1 MHIFKNA
8 DYNFLRWR
16 WHAVALSWVVILA
29 GLVVIYTKGIPRS
42 IEFAGGTSLVT
53 QFDQPVSIEQVRTAL
68 DRSFKESVIQS
79 YGNPSQHQVL
89 IRVPQSGAESGDSL
103 SQTKEAVTAALK
115 QANLGNFEI
124 VGNQIVSPTVGREL
138 TTKGT

>member
-29 GLVVIYTKGIPRS
+29 GLVDLHEGHSAQHRIRRRDVAS
-42 IEFAGGTSLVT
+42 VT

-89 IRVPQSGAESGDSL
+89 IRVPQSGAESGDAL
-103 SQTKEAVTAALK
+103 SSDTSRGHVRTATG
-115 QANLGNFEI
+115 Q
-124 VGNQIVSPTVGREL
+124 SR
-138 TTKGT
+138 

>member
-29 GLVVIYTKGIPRS
+29 GVAVILTKGIPRS

-53 QFDQPVSIEQVRTAL
+53 QFDSRC
-68 DRSFKESVIQS
+68 
-79 YGNPSQHQVL
+79 PSNRCERHW
-89 IRVPQSGAESGDSL
+89 I
-103 SQTKEAVTAALK
+103 AASRK
-115 QANLGNFEI
+115 A
-124 VGNQIVSPTVGREL
+124 
-138 TTKGT
+138 

>member
-29 GLVVIYTKGIPRS
+29 GLIVIYTKGIPRS

-53 QFDQPVSIEQVRTAL
+53 QFDQPVSIEQATRH
-68 DRSFKESVIQS
+68 SIKC
-79 YGNPSQHQVL
+79 
-89 IRVPQSGAESGDSL
+89 
-103 SQTKEAVTAALK
+103 
-115 QANLGNFEI
+115 
-124 VGNQIVSPTVGREL
+124 
-138 TTKGT
+138 